1 MKLLIASDIH
11 GSAHWCRKL
20 TEAFAAS
27 GADKLILLGDVLYH
41 GPRNDLPDAYAPKEV
56 IDMLNPLADRII
68 CVRGNCESEVDGMV
82 LSFPVS
88 ADYGVVAAENTV
100 MYLSHGHRE
109 VPKMVPGTVYLTGH
123 THVPLAEVTD
133 GYIHLNP
140 GSVSIPKENS
150 PHSYMLYENGLFT
163 WHDLENGA
171 EYKRYTL

>member
-27 GADKLILLGDVLYH
+27 GADKLVFLGDILYH
-41 GPRNDLPDAYAPKEV
+41 GPRNDLPDEYAPKAV

-88 ADYGVVAAENTV
+88 ADYGMIADEKAT

-163 WHDLENGA
+163 WHDLTYGNV
-171 EYKRYTL
+171 YKQYCL